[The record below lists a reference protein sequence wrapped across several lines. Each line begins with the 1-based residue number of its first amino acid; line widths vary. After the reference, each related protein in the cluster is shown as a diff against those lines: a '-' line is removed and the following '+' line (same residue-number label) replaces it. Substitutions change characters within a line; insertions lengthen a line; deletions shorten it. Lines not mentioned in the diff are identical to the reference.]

1 MYLSHLEVVGFKS
14 FAQKIKFKFNQGIS
28 AIVGPNGCGK
38 TNVVDAIRW
47 VLGEQKTAVLR
58 SELMENVIFN
68 GTKNRKPLGMAEVS
82 LIVQNNRGVLPSEYS
97 EITITRR
104 LFRDG
109 ESEYLINNTK
119 CRLRDI
125 LDLFMD
131 TGMGADSYSVI
142 ELKMVEAILSGR
154 PEERRHLIEEA
165 AGVNKYKMRR
175 KEASR
180 KLQNIQADL
189 LRVQDIVQEVEKQV
203 NTLARQAAKT
213 KRYNKL
219 YEQHKDLEIALIKI
233 DFQNQNK
240 YLAEFEQEIK
250 DIVEKRIL
258 QEKELN
264 EHEQMLEEL
273 AHTLNEVD
281 FEYQQSRDKEN
292 SINSE
297 ISQKNKDIAV
307 SQEKL
312 SSIVKAQDRIKYD
325 IDESSK
331 RIDSLKFSVKI
342 SKDQYEALSDEV
354 NSINEKVNSARL
366 LRDEVSKEVSEAR
379 FSANSSNEEVVL
391 LQNSLSSIKS
401 NLNKNKNKRDNLN
414 NLVNNNNNE
423 IEKVKIDINS
433 LESRS
438 AEAEA
443 LKPTLTENLNSAE
456 RELAQSIEKQNAL
469 KNEIENLRQSLS
481 ENKNNLSSKNAQLE
495 FLSSL
500 IDVDDSSKFLLNN
513 NNWVTEFEKTL
524 LIEAVGTDEKYRVA
538 VEAALG
544 DISNAFIVD
553 SRVEAEKAVELLK
566 NNKKGKVNFICKDA
580 IPESKEIICKVDN
593 PKYYGCLSEIVRV
606 DDPIRNLLRIVLAK
620 TVIVDDLETAKELV
634 DNQSVDTAVTLKG
647 EIVRNSGVFRGGDVL
662 KKEGQTVGKKE
673 RINELKKAIKELNK
687 NIEQLDSQIKD
698 TKIELEDIDI
708 QALNSE
714 VKRAE
719 NEINKNEQLISQ
731 LTMRAESLDNNIN
744 ILEQNLARYEDEL
757 AHLTLE
763 DDENL
768 SEINSIELKLN
779 ISKEELQVKLNEVKN
794 TEAQYAQKD
803 DELKAI
809 EMQRVKTQEQI
820 NSLKNEIARNEQ
832 DLDNTTKRLENY
844 DQEVVNNE
852 KSLLLISENISKY
865 ELELNELNLSAD
877 TAKTER
883 EFFAE
888 KKTVLDEQIEQY
900 SKDLSAKRKNFD
912 RIIEQAHQFDL
923 KTNETKT
930 NIKNMLARAM
940 EAFSIDIE
948 NSELQ
953 TIEIESVDNAKAELK
968 DLKEKLS
975 ALGNVNFMAL
985 EEFEAQNTRFNFYI
999 EQLSDLTESEKTLQ
1013 ETISEIN
1020 DTAEKKFIDTFNQVN
1035 SNFQTLVKKLFNEEA
1050 EGELKLNGENILDCD
1065 IEIIA
1070 KPPGKKPHS
1079 IEMLSQ
1085 GEKTLTAIALLFGI
1099 YLVKPSPFCILDE
1112 VDAPLDDANVD
1123 RFLSMIKQFSVK
1135 TQFLMVTHNKKTMTA
1150 ADTLYGITMQE
1161 EGVSKVVSVRLAP
1174 DQEQLLA

>member
-68 GTKNRKPLGMAEVS
+68 GTKNRKALGMAEVT
-82 LIVQNNRGVLPSEYS
+82 LIVQNNRGVLPSDYTEVS
-97 EITITRR
+97 ITRR

-165 AGVNKYKMRR
+165 AGVNKYKLRR
-175 KEASR
+175 KEANR

-189 LRVQDIVQEVEKQV
+189 MRVQDIVQEVEKQV

-219 YEQHKDLEIALIKI
+219 YEQHKDLELALIKI

-250 DIVEKRIL
+250 DILERKIL

-264 EHEQMLEEL
+264 EHEKMLEEL

-292 SINSE
+292 NISKE
-297 ISQKNKDIAV
+297 IAQKTKDIAV

-312 SSIVKAQDRIKYD
+312 SSIEKAQDRIKFD
-325 IDESSK
+325 VEESSK
-331 RIDSLKFSVKI
+331 RTESLKFSVTI
-342 SKDQYEALSDEV
+342 SKDQQNSLIDEIALINQKVESAKIIRDDVYKEV
-354 NSINEKVNSARL
+354 NG
-366 LRDEVSKEVSEAR
+366 AR
-379 FSANSSNEEVVL
+379 FEANSSNEEVVL

-401 NLNKNKNKRDNLN
+401 NLNKNKNKRDILN
-414 NLVNNNNNE
+414 HLINNNYNE
-423 IEKVKIDINS
+423 IEKVKIDLNS
-433 LESRS
+433 IEARNS
-438 AEAEA
+438 EAEA
-443 LKPTLTENLNSAE
+443 LKPLLNESLSVAENDLN
-456 RELAQSIEKQNAL
+456 QSIEKQNAL
-469 KNEIENLRQSLS
+469 KNELENLRQYLS

-513 NNWVTEFEKTL
+513 NWATEFEKTL
-524 LIEAVGTDEKYRVA
+524 LIEAIGTDEKYRVA

-544 DISNAFIVD
+544 DISKAFIVE
-553 SRVEAEKAVELLK
+553 SRADAEKAIELLI
-566 NNKKGKVNFICKDA
+566 NNKKGKVNFICKDSV
-580 IPESKEIICKVDN
+580 PYSKEISDKIEHN
-593 PKYYGCLSEIVRV
+593 NYLGWLAEIVRV
-606 DDPIRNLLRIVLAK
+606 EEPIRNLLRIVLGK
-620 TVIVDDLETAKELV
+620 TAIVENLITAKELV
-634 DNQSVDTAVTLKG
+634 DNNSVDTAVTLKG
-647 EIVRNSGVFRGGDVL
+647 EIVRHSGVFRGGDVL

-673 RINELKKAIKELNK
+673 RINELKKSIKELNK
-687 NIEQLDSQIKD
+687 KNEQLGSQIKE
-698 TKIELEDIDI
+698 TKIELEDVDI
-708 QALNSE
+708 PSLTSS

-719 NEINKNEQLISQ
+719 NEINKNEQLITQ
-731 LTMRAESLDNNIN
+731 LTMKAESLVNNIG
-744 ILEQNLARYEDEL
+744 ILEQNLARYEEEL
-757 AHLTLE
+757 SHLTIE
-763 DDENL
+763 DEENL
-768 SEINSIELKLN
+768 TEINDLESNLN
-779 ISKEELQVKLNEVKN
+779 TAKEELQVRLNEVRNSEEK
-794 TEAQYAQKD
+794 YRSKD
-803 DELKAI
+803 EELKAI
-809 EMQRVKTQEQI
+809 EMQRVKVQEQF
-820 NSLKNEIARNEQ
+820 NSLKNEIARNEA
-832 DLDNTTKRLENY
+832 DLNNTIKRLENY
-844 DQEVVNNE
+844 EQETVLNE
-852 KSLLLISENISKY
+852 KNLFLISENISEF
-865 ELELNELNLSAD
+865 ELQLQELNLSGD
-877 TAKTER
+877 SAKSER

-888 KKTVLDEQIEQY
+888 KKSVIDEQIEQY
-900 SKDLSAKRKNFD
+900 SKDLSAKRKNYD
-912 RIIEQAHQFDL
+912 KIIEQSHQFDL
-923 KTNETKT
+923 KTSETKT
-930 NIKNMLARAM
+930 NIKNLLTRAI
-940 EAFSIDIE
+940 ETFSINIDAPE
-948 NSELQ
+948 FQ
-953 TIEIESVDNAKAELK
+953 TIEIESIENAKEELK
-968 DLKEKLS
+968 DIKEKLA

-999 EQLSDLTESEKTLQ
+999 EQLQDLTESEKTLQ

-1035 SNFQTLVKKLFNEEA
+1035 TNFQSLVKKLFNEEA
-1050 EGELKLNGENILDCD
+1050 EGELKLTGENILDCD

-1123 RFLSMIKQFSVK
+1123 RFLAMIKQFSVK

-1174 DQEQLLA
+1174 DQDQLIS